1 MGAFWGR
8 INSRPPCSQPTSSS
22 RIHNPNT
29 YIMVKVVTT
38 ADEFNQIIKDNEIV
52 IDFHATWCGPCKMIA
67 PKFEEFS
74 KKYSKAVFIKI
85 DVDEVPE
92 VAEKAG
98 VSAMPTFHI
107 YKNGQKE
114 AEIVGANPAKL
125 EGEIS
130 KYAHAQ

>member
-1 MGAFWGR
+1 
-8 INSRPPCSQPTSSS
+8 
-22 RIHNPNT
+22 
-29 YIMVKVVTT
+29 MVKVITT

-52 IDFHATWCGPCKMIA
+52 IVNVHVLTGWSPTHLHTVHLRTLLSLNNFHATWCGPCKMIA

-74 KKYSKAVFIKI
+74 KKYTKAVFIKI

-130 KYAHAQ
+130 KYAQ